1 MEKENLET
9 AASAEETRAAVKPDY
24 KAEILD
30 IIRSNASPK
39 VLCDRL
45 EDYHENDIAEVL
57 PDLAVTERRKLYR
70 VMPANMI
77 SGILEYT

>member
-30 IIRSNASPK
+30 IIRSK
-39 VLCDRL
+39 GTL
-45 EDYHENDIAEVL
+45 
-57 PDLAVTERRKLYR
+57 
-70 VMPANMI
+70 
-77 SGILEYT
+77 